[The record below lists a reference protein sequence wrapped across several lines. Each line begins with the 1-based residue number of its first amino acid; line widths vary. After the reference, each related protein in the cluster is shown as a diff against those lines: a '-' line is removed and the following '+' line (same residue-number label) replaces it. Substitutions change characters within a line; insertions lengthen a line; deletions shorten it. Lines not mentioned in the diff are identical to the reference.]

1 MSFVVAAPDAL
12 ATVAS
17 NVADM
22 GSTIKSA
29 TTAAAAHT
37 NSLTAAAADE
47 VSTQIAAMFSAHGL
61 EFQQL
66 SAQAAA
72 FHEQFVQTLTA
83 SANAYTA
90 AETSATQ
97 TLSSSVAG
105 ASGAAI
111 SLAAITNA
119 AAASG
124 PYLPYLPYTGIGL
137 LDRLIFGINSLLYQ
151 LLGRNESASATTRPR
166 ITTWPHRC

>member
-1 MSFVVAAPDAL
+1 MSFVLATPGAL
-12 ATVAS
+12 ATAAS

-22 GSTIKSA
+22 GSTIKGA

-37 NSLTAAAADE
+37 NSLAAAAADE
-47 VSTQIAAMFSAHGL
+47 VSAQIAALFSAHGL

-83 SANAYTA
+83 SLTAYTA
-90 AETSATQ
+90 AETSTTQ
-97 TLSSSVAG
+97 ALGSMSPNAVLAPTGGS
-105 ASGAAI
+105 AAM
-111 SLAAITNA
+111 TNA

-137 LDRLIFGINSLLYQ
+137 LDRLIFGINSLLFQ
-151 LLGRNESASATTRPR
+151 IDLLAFRFILS
-166 ITTWPHRC
+166 

>member
-1 MSFVVAAPDAL
+1 MSFVLVAPEAL
-12 ATVAS
+12 ATAAS

-29 TTAAAAHT
+29 TAAAHT
-37 NSLTAAAADE
+37 NTLAAAAADE
-47 VSTQIAAMFSAHGL
+47 VSTQIAALFSAHGL
-61 EFQQL
+61 EFQQV

-83 SANAYTA
+83 GANAYTA
-90 AETSATQ
+90 AETSTTQ
-97 TLSSSVAG
+97 TLSSSGAG
-105 ASGAAI
+105 ASTALGSIFSNAA
-111 SLAAITNA
+111 LAPTGGPAAMANA

-137 LDRLIFGINSLLYQ
+137 LDRLIVGINSLIYQIDLLLYQ
-151 LLGRNESASATTRPR
+151 FILR
-166 ITTWPHRC
+166 

>member
-1 MSFVVAAPDAL
+1 MSFVLAAPDAL

-17 NVADM
+17 NVAAM
-22 GSTIKSA
+22 GSTIKGV

-37 NSLTAAAADE
+37 SSLAAAAADE
-47 VSTQIAAMFSAHGL
+47 VSTQIAALFSAHGL

-72 FHEQFVQTLTA
+72 FHEHFVQTLTA

-97 TLSSSVAG
+97 TLSSSAAG
-105 ASGAAI
+105 ASTALGSAAI
-111 SLAAITNA
+111 SPAAITNA

-124 PYLPYLPYTGIGL
+124 PYLPYLPYTGI
-137 LDRLIFGINSLLYQ
+137 
-151 LLGRNESASATTRPR
+151 A
-166 ITTWPHRC
+166 

>member
-1 MSFVVAAPDAL
+1 MSFVFAAPDAL

-22 GSTIKSA
+22 GSTIRSA

-37 NSLTAAAADE
+37 NSVAAAAADE
-47 VSTQIAAMFSAHGL
+47 VSTQIAALFSAHGL

-66 SAQAAA
+66 SAQATA
-72 FHEQFVQTLTA
+72 FHEQFVQALTA

-90 AETSATQ
+90 AEASSTQ

-105 ASGAAI
+105 AST
-111 SLAAITNA
+111 SA
-119 AAASG
+119 AAAG
-124 PYLPYLPYTGIGL
+124 PYLPYLPYTGVGL
-137 LDRLIFGINSLLYQ
+137 LDRLIFAINSLLYQ
-151 LLGRNESASATTRPR
+151 IDLLAFRFILS
-166 ITTWPHRC
+166 

>member
-1 MSFVVAAPDAL
+1 MSFVLAAPDAL

-17 NVADM
+17 NVANM
-22 GSTIKSA
+22 GSTINGA

-37 NSLTAAAADE
+37 NSLAAAAADE

-72 FHEQFVQTLTA
+72 FHEQFVQTLAA
-83 SANAYTA
+83 SANAYSA
-90 AETSATQ
+90 AESSATQ
-97 TLSSSVAG
+97 TLFSS
-105 ASGAAI
+105 AAT
-111 SLAAITNA
+111 TNA
-119 AAASG
+119 AAAG

-137 LDRLIFGINSLLYQ
+137 LDRLIFGINSLLFQ
-151 LLGRNESASATTRPR
+151 IDLLAFRFILS
-166 ITTWPHRC
+166 

>member
-1 MSFVVAAPDAL
+1 M
-12 ATVAS
+12 AS

-37 NSLTAAAADE
+37 NSLAAAAADE
-47 VSTQIAAMFSAHGL
+47 VSTQIAALFSTHGL

-72 FHEQFVQTLTA
+72 FHEQFVQNLTA
-83 SANAYTA
+83 SANAYNA
-90 AETSATQ
+90 AEASTTQ
-97 TLSSSVAG
+97 TLGSMFSNAG
-105 ASGAAI
+105 LAPAGGPAAMAS
-111 SLAAITNA
+111 A
-119 AAASG
+119 AATPG

-137 LDRLIFGINSLLYQ
+137 LDRLIFGINSLLFQIDLLLYQ
-151 LLGRNESASATTRPR
+151 FILR
-166 ITTWPHRC
+166 